1 MKLILSLIIAVA
13 IFFIVAYSI
22 GSMTKLAG
30 NTIFMIA
37 LIFAI
42 STFIFSF
49 LKLKIPSFKISNFI
63 KNFIL
68 KFGQE
73 VLNTMIILGT
83 ILSIVSGISMLSHFA
98 TRTEGLIL
106 IVLGPLTIIMSSF
119 VIYLLIDIRDQLKK
133 EH

>member
-1 MKLILSLIIAVA
+1 
-13 IFFIVAYSI
+13 
-22 GSMTKLAG
+22 MTKLAG
-30 NTIFMIA
+30 NTISIIA

-49 LKLKIPSFKISNFI
+49 LKFKIPSLEISNFI

-68 KFGQE
+68 KFGQK
-73 VLNTMIILGT
+73 VLNIMIVLG
-83 ILSIVSGISMLSHFA
+83 IISSIVSGISMLSHFA

-119 VIYLLIDIRDQLKK
+119 VIYLLIDIRDEVKK
-133 EH
+133 KNQPTLTQP